1 MRTILIII
9 FVLFPFVAFSQIET
23 HLSFNRTDRTLVLVV
38 KNNTDKLFRLCPS
51 FGQNYYEPGTASFV
65 ILQYKDLE
73 GKLLFKKSLF
83 VFNCQRD
90 ASNYVIGFF
99 FFRYV

>member
-38 KNNTDKLFRLCPS
+38 KNSTDKLFRLSPL
-51 FGQNYYEPGTASFV
+51 GRDNYKPGTASFI
-65 ILQYKDLE
+65 ILRYKDLNI
-73 GKLLFKKSLF
+73 KM
-83 VFNCQRD
+83 
-90 ASNYVIGFF
+90 
-99 FFRYV
+99 